1 MHTYI
6 RSIGFS
12 KKDSQVDI
20 EALVKDVVVQ
30 ADSVKTIIKDNGN
43 IYVEYQ
49 KSFGENIGITV
60 RGEEDEKGI
69 FHIGTFFP

>member
-49 KSFGENIGITV
+49 KSFGEIRSFSCIL
-60 RGEEDEKGI
+60 ELYS
-69 FHIGTFFP
+69 

>member
-20 EALVKDVVVQ
+20 EALKALLDNTVAAIMMTKRSRVKVCLQ
-30 ADSVKTIIKDNGN
+30 
-43 IYVEYQ
+43 
-49 KSFGENIGITV
+49 
-60 RGEEDEKGI
+60 
-69 FHIGTFFP
+69 